1 MHGGL
6 RAIRFGGEAELAGWG
21 FGPVLDGYRWESSDE
36 WGLGYVL
43 GGAYEIPEIAL
54 RVALT
59 YSSKTDI
66 TVESV
71 ETHVFNPATGT
82 FGSVRSETDITM
94 PQSVNLD
101 FQTGVT
107 AKTLLYGSV
116 RWADWEGWS
125 VAPEGFVSLT
135 GEPLVEFEHD
145 TWRYQ
150 LGVGQQLT
158 GRIAGA
164 LEVVHETATGDI
176 QSALTPYDGF
186 TAFTVGASYRTEV
199 GLSIAGGVQYSFL
212 GDADVATPTGVAR
225 FEDNHAL
232 GLGLKIGYQF

>member
-1 MHGGL
+1 M
-6 RAIRFGGEAELAGWG
+6 
-21 FGPVLDGYRWESSDE
+21 
-36 WGLGYVL
+36 
-43 GGAYEIPEIAL
+43 
-54 RVALT
+54 
-59 YSSKTDI
+59 
-66 TVESV
+66 
-71 ETHVFNPATGT
+71 
-82 FGSVRSETDITM
+82 RSETDITM

-107 AKTLLYGSV
+107 PKTLLYGSV

-125 VAPEGFVSLT
+125 VAPEGFVALT

-150 LGVGQQLT
+150 LGLGRQLT
-158 GRIAGA
+158 ERIAGA

-186 TAFTVGASYRTEV
+186 TAFTVGASYKTEA

-225 FEDNHAL
+225 FQDNHARRVGVKL
-232 GLGLKIGYQF
+232 GYRF